1 MIIDVHTVSIQH
13 MQRLKL
19 NKKFCTNLFLMQFT
33 EHSGKEGQSE
43 EHKFTSM
50 NLAHKLKFSRRF
62 KGQKFSA
69 EKLNKQLD
77 INEIVV
83 GVLGFVFGGGQL
95 GFVLGCF
102 SLGIF
107 LARESKTSQLYYFL
121 IFLISK
127 KGYIGPSGSHYVFG
141 I

>member
-19 NKKFCTNLFLMQFT
+19 NKKFCSNLVLMQFT
-33 EHSGKEGQSE
+33 EHSGKEGQSV
-43 EHKFTSM
+43 EHKFISM
-50 NLAHKLKFSRRF
+50 NLAHKLEFSRRF

-95 GFVLGCF
+95 VFVLGCF

-107 LARESKTSQLYYFL
+107 WPENPKHHSFITF
-121 IFLISK
+121 
-127 KGYIGPSGSHYVFG
+127 PSF
-141 I
+141 